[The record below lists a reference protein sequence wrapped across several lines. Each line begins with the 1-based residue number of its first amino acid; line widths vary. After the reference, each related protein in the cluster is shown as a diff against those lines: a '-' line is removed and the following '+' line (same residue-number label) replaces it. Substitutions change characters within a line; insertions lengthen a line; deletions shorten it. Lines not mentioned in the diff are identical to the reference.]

1 MPRSSTTYKEGHK
14 SKGGPGSN
22 GQIRRDLTMELIQ
35 QLNEFQQ
42 LNEVVKDK
50 DGIER
55 PKLHRVIKNL
65 ITKATTEDDVLD
77 KDGNIIKE
85 GTGDLTAI
93 LAIIDR
99 LEGKPAQKIVGSDNG
114 PLKVEYR
121 TLEEVHMFLLE
132 RGIDSMRV
140 PPPLKIIDGGKDK

>member
-35 QLNEFQQ
+35 QLNE
-42 LNEVVKDK
+42 VVKDK

-65 ITKATTEDDVLD
+65 ITQATTAADEYDE
-77 KDGNIIKE
+77 DGNLVKE
-85 GTGDLTAI
+85 GAGDLAAI
-93 LAIIDR
+93 REIFDR
-99 LEGKPAQKIVGSDNG
+99 LEGKPRQQITGPDNG
-114 PLKVEYR
+114 PVEVEFR
-121 TLEEVHMFLLE
+121 TIEEVRAYLLE
-132 RGIDSMRV
+132 RGIDWLRL
-140 PPPLKIIDGGKDK
+140 PPPSLRIVDDSKD